1 MDIMKN
7 ASEKLS
13 VVKGEAGESVSTKL
27 HVVLKRTLD
36 FLHLRVSVGYLM
48 EMM

>member
-1 MDIMKN
+1 MKN

-13 VVKGEAGESVSTKL
+13 VVKGDAGESVTTKL
-27 HVVLKRTLD
+27 HVMLNHGFFT
-36 FLHLRVSVGYLM
+36 FTSSIWYLM